1 MADICDVSA
10 ISENQGGR
18 RAPENETD
26 ESHP

>member
-10 ISENQGGR
+10 ISENKGDR